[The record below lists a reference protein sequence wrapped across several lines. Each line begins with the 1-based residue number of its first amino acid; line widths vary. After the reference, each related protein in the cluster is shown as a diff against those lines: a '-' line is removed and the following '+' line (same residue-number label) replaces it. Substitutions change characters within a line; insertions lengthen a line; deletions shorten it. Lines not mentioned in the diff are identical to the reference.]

1 MSNAADSH
9 PVPEKWL
16 EIVRAKVGM
25 IRYGSVLITV
35 HDGRVTQVE
44 LIERTRIGT
53 EEGEAGR
60 ADAKPPAKA
69 GVPPRP
75 GGRPWRP

>member
-1 MSNAADSH
+1 MSNTPESQ
-9 PVPEKWL
+9 VSSEKWL
-16 EIVRAKVGM
+16 DVVRAKVGL

-53 EEGEAGR
+53 DEEEVVR
-60 ADAKPPAKA
+60 MDAKPVTRQAFS
-69 GVPPRP
+69 PRP
-75 GGRPWRP
+75 GGRQWKP